1 MNYLI
6 RKIAIGMG
14 VITKALK
21 DMCRISIN
29 DFLFSPGSKFLLE
42 FGENYLIF
50 VQHSEIKKC
59 CLNAI
64 HCCCLLCEGFLLVE
78 N

>member
-1 MNYLI
+1 
-6 RKIAIGMG
+6 MG

-29 DFLFSPGSKFLLE
+29 DFFFFFSVPSFLLE

-50 VQHSEIKKC
+50 VQHFEIKKC
-59 CLNAI
+59 CLSAI
-64 HCCCLLCEGFLLVE
+64 YCCCLLCECLLLVE